1 MRGDV
6 ELQLRL
12 LRRPAGI
19 AGVVGC
25 AGGVGALVAAY
36 LPWYEVAATVEMLG
50 GERTRAVATLAGW
63 QAHPWSWVVPVLG
76 LLGAAVLLAEAL
88 DHPLPG
94 SRDLGLVA
102 ALGLGV
108 AAAVGG
114 ATFPPVT
121 RFDVAGSRLREL
133 SGLADRLPSDVAL
146 AFAVRPGPGL
156 WWTAGSAV
164 VVVASVALV
173 ARWR

>member
-1 MRGDV
+1 VRGDA

-19 AGVVGC
+19 AGLVGC

-36 LPWYEVAATVEMLG
+36 LPWYEVVVTVEMLG
-50 GERTRAVATLAGW
+50 GERTRAVATLVGW

-76 LLGAAVLLAEAL
+76 LLGAAVLLGEAL

-94 SRDLGLVA
+94 SRDLGLAA
-102 ALGLGV
+102 ALGLGTTAV
-108 AAAVGG
+108 AGG
-114 ATFPPVT
+114 ALFPPVA

-133 SGLADRLPSDVAL
+133 SGLADRLPADVSL

-156 WWTAGSAV
+156 WWTAGAAV
-164 VVVASVALV
+164 VLVASIALV
-173 ARWR
+173 ARLR